1 MGKLE
6 QTTIQEIED
15 MHPLQITEA
24 DLGYIMHTKTYEQ
37 ICQDLKQ
44 LQREEKARRR
54 RMHLEPSEN
63 EGDMHDDRIPRK
75 TLVKYLIQNEKD
87 VDKRVLLVISLYHY
101 QNLEKAIN
109 DKNSP
114 LNEREIHRKRKI
126 EQFARE
132 SKRISK
138 ELLQGEKQVI
148 ICRRTKKDTSYN
160 VEVVSSDDL
169 LEKIAHPGE
178 RKTERNN
185 IKIINELP
193 NRLLTAGLLIVK
205 NIEGAEKDVFKID
218 NLLDNILDTISS
230 KFQVREN
237 MTEEGYDNFLK
248 DGNYTTNKKLDKLSP
263 ETKDTLKGIEKYID
277 MDKFC
282 LYVFMH
288 IVSQIEG
295 GKLEYTEGNLM
306 GENDTEDAFLNFE
319 QYLPE
324 LYKEI
329 EGKQVE
335 FTFGGDTYTVEEA
348 KKLMERYVDGKYMS
362 DFTVNNMISNLLQS
376 GRQASI
382 MNPNHLQYIR
392 NYVTEQRGVISPSEL
407 QDMIVSGLIR
417 GQDVLKMYENRKI
430 TSKDMEYAQECTD
443 LRKHL
448 TPAYM
453 IEKID
458 VLYHLND
465 EEHAYEKET
474 IKRDIDLYKVLYLQ
488 DKTDE
493 EIEQAGK
500 ELIEALAKTKE
511 DDERTLAQK
520 QEGLLRYGFISEK
533 TYAILASKGI
543 VSQDDFISMYQ
554 KNVVHL
560 ETIKQLKEKGVQ
572 FDDFDIEPY
581 IIESYM
587 KIRENENSDK
597 TELKKYIALYKV
609 LTLKELSE
617 EEIYEKANDLVMDI
631 GTRIESDR
639 EAGKPIKEFGKE
651 DRKNLYDV
659 EAIPIDT
666 VVLWADKGELVDLLK
681 SETVVPRDMRKL
693 YQQNSIILHDI
704 QDIIQSQ
711 DVKLE
716 QKIAIINIVFPSP
729 EDADIREELFGKI
742 TELDETVV
750 SGKESTHREEKQK
763 HSGAKPQYHKHIFD
777 TAVRYNSWI
786 QSDEDVKME
795 ILNDGHIAVHLPNV
809 KDGLVVTE
817 QFYQLKTARN
827 GKKKMED
834 AWGVGAFV
842 LPEEDY
848 QANKDQFITKDHR
861 VNRQLLGKIVKALAP
876 KLEAKGISGNLHH
889 RQNYPELVQ
898 KLIGMPVGLAK
909 AKTEEDRQQAIKTL
923 KDSKQYSAEEM
934 ERIENVSKAWLSV
947 RESRRIYE
955 K

>member
-15 MHPLQITEA
+15 MYPLRITED
-24 DLGYIMHTKTYEQ
+24 DLEYIIHTKTLTQMYQE
-37 ICQDLKQ
+37 LKQ
-44 LQREEKARRR
+44 LQREENAIRRLK
-54 RMHLEPSEN
+54 HLGHFEN
-63 EGDMHDDRIPRK
+63 EEDMQEDHISRETI
-75 TLVKYLIQNEKD
+75 VKYLIQNEKD
-87 VDKRVLLVISLYHY
+87 VDKRVLLVMSLYNY
-101 QNLEKAIN
+101 KTLEKILN
-109 DKNSP
+109 DKNSL
-114 LNEREIHRKRKI
+114 LNRELIYARREI
-126 EQFARE
+126 EQSVRE
-132 SKRISK
+132 SKRICN
-138 ELLQGEKQVI
+138 EFLQGEKPVLFSKRIESAKSDNIEVI
-148 ICRRTKKDTSYN
+148 
-160 VEVVSSDDL
+160 SSDEL
-169 LEKIAHPGE
+169 LDKVAHPGE
-178 RKTERNN
+178 RKKEKDNVKA
-185 IKIINELP
+185 I
-193 NRLLTAGLLIVK
+193 NRLSSRILTAGLLIVK
-205 NIEGAEKDVFKID
+205 NIEGAEKNVFKID
-218 NLLDNILDTISS
+218 NLLDNIWNMLFL
-230 KFQVREN
+230 KMRVREN
-237 MTEEGYDNFLK
+237 MTQEEFDDFLDNAHYTP
-248 DGNYTTNKKLDKLSP
+248 NYKLNKLSTGIK
-263 ETKDTLKGIEKYID
+263 EILKGLEKYID

-282 LYVFMH
+282 LYLFMH

-295 GKLEYTEGNLM
+295 GKLEYTDGNLM

-407 QDMIVSGLIR
+407 QNMIASGLIR

-500 ELIEALAKTKE
+500 ELIEALANAKE

-554 KNVVHL
+554 KDVVHL
-560 ETIKQLKEKGVQ
+560 ETIKQLKEKGVH

-581 IIESYM
+581 IIDSYM

-617 EEIYEKANDLVMDI
+617 EEIHEKANDLVMNI

-651 DRKNLYDV
+651 DRKNLYDL

-729 EDADIREELFGKI
+729 KDAEIREALFGKI

-750 SGKESTHREEKQK
+750 PEKESTHREVKQK
-763 HSGAKPQYHKHIFD
+763 HGDTKPKYRKHIFD

-786 QSDEDVKME
+786 QSDENVKME

-848 QANKDQFITKDHR
+848 QANKDQFITKDYR
-861 VNRQLLGKIVKALAP
+861 VNRQLLGEIVKALAP

-909 AKTEEDRQQAIKTL
+909 TKTEEDRQKAIKTL